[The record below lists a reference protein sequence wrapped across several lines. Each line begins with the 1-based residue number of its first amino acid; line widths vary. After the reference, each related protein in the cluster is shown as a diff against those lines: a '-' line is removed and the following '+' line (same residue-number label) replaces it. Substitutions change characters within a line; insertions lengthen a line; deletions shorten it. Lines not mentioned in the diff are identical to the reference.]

1 MEQALTVY
9 FIFNIFLFCMGAF
22 LFIKTTPDL
31 MKKREY
37 RIFKIFIL
45 GFELYLIFNT
55 LWTMQEFDVINFPK
69 PLFTFLCFLSLTSAL
84 FNAVCF
90 YKFSMI
96 YFGYSAKGKVLYEFF
111 GILPFLI
118 MVVLLIISMFNGI
131 VFSISDELKI
141 VKGPLYNGLHICG
154 FIYFAII
161 FVSSIVEMIRKK
173 SPLAKRNC
181 LTISATVVFLVVWLV
196 LDDILDGFTIIPIA
210 IFTVLFTLFIAFQQT
225 SMNTDSLTQ
234 MYNRRKAVNYLS
246 SQLLS
251 VSSESPLYLYLCD
264 INHFKD
270 INDNYG
276 HLEGDNAL
284 IITADVIKEIVD
296 KSFGFIARYGGDEF
310 VIAIKGSRN
319 FNEADLIKKI
329 DDSVKTKCNLM
340 HKPYEISIS
349 YGCVRCTDATMPVDV
364 YIKEADDI
372 LYQNKKKDSL
382 FL

>member
-1 MEQALTVY
+1 MGQALTVY
-9 FIFNIFLFCMGAF
+9 FIFNVFLFCMAGY

-31 MKKREY
+31 MKKRSY
-37 RIFKIFIL
+37 RIFKVFIL
-45 GFELYLIFNT
+45 GFEFYLVFNT
-55 LWTMQEFDVINFPK
+55 LWTMQEFDVIHMPK
-69 PLFTFLCFLSLTSAL
+69 ALFTVLCFFSLVSAL
-84 FNAVCF
+84 FNSVCF

-96 YFGYSAKGKVLYEFF
+96 YFGYSNKGKPLYEFF
-111 GILPFLI
+111 GVLPFLV
-118 MVVLLIISMFNGI
+118 MVVLLIISIFNGM
-131 VFSISDELKI
+131 VYSVSDDLKI
-141 VKGPLYNGLHICG
+141 VKGPLYDGLFICG
-154 FIYFAII
+154 FLYFAII
-161 FVSSIVEMIRKK
+161 FVSSIVEMFRKK
-173 SPLAKRNC
+173 SPTSRKNC
-181 LTISATVVFLVVWLV
+181 LTISSVIIFLVVWLI
-196 LDDILDGFTIIPIA
+196 LDDVIDGFTIIPIA

-284 IITADVIKEIVD
+284 IIAADVIKEIVD

-310 VIAIKGSRN
+310 VIAIKGSRD
-319 FNEADLIKKI
+319 FHEADLIKKI

-382 FL
+382 IL